1 MGMKRQKRLSKGFTY
16 LLLIAGSVIV
26 AVPFWYMFVTSL
38 KPQSYIFEMPPRLWP
53 KEVSF
58 INYIVALGKDQ
69 FGIYFVNSLIV
80 AVFTTAATVLVASLL
95 AYAFAR
101 LQFPGKEI
109 LFYIILLGMMIPP
122 VMLIIPQ
129 FIIAKQL
136 KLLDSLPGLIFVYIT
151 MNLSISTFLLRG
163 YFEGI
168 PRDLED
174 AALIDG
180 ASQPQIF
187 WRIVLPLSKPGL
199 AVVTIFTFLFSWEE
213 FPWAHVAI
221 KETTRRTLPIAIA
234 LFQSQHLTE
243 WGQVFAASI
252 VALIPMVIVFTAFQ
266 RYFIRGISTTGL
278 KG

>member
-1 MGMKRQKRLSKGFTY
+1 MGMGRQKRLRKGITY
-16 LLLIAGSVIV
+16 FLLIAGSMIV
-26 AVPFWYMFVTSL
+26 AVPFWYMLITSL

-53 KEVSF
+53 KEPTLN
-58 INYIVALGKDQ
+58 NYIVALGKDL
-69 FGIYFVNSLIV
+69 FGLYFLNSLLV
-80 AVFTTAATVLVASLL
+80 AVFATAATVLIASLL

-101 LQFPGKEI
+101 LQFPGKQL
-109 LFYIILLGMMIPP
+109 LFYILLLGMMIPP

-136 KLLDSLPGLIFVYIT
+136 KLLDSLAGLILVYIS
-151 MNLSISTFLLRG
+151 MNLSINTFLLRG
-163 YFEGI
+163 YFEDI
-168 PRDLED
+168 PQDLED
-174 AALIDG
+174 AALMDG

-213 FPWAHVAI
+213 FAWAHVAI
-221 KETTRRTLPIAIA
+221 KETSRRTLPIAIA

-252 VALIPMVIVFTAFQ
+252 VALIPIVVVFSAFQ

>member
-1 MGMKRQKRLSKGFTY
+1 
-16 LLLIAGSVIV
+16 
-26 AVPFWYMFVTSL
+26 
-38 KPQSYIFEMPPRLWP
+38 
-53 KEVSF
+53 
-58 INYIVALGKDQ
+58 
-69 FGIYFVNSLIV
+69 
-80 AVFTTAATVLVASLL
+80 
-95 AYAFAR
+95 
-101 LQFPGKEI
+101 
-109 LFYIILLGMMIPP
+109 MMIPP

-136 KLLDSLPGLIFVYIT
+136 KLLDSLPGLILVYVT
-151 MNLSISTFLLRG
+151 MNLSINTFLLRG

-213 FPWAHVAI
+213 FAWAHVAI

-252 VALIPMVIVFTAFQ
+252 LALIPIVIVFAAFQ